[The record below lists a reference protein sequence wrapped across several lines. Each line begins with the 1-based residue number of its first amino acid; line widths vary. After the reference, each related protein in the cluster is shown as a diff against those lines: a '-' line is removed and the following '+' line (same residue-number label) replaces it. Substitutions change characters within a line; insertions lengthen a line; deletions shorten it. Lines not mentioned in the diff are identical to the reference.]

1 MNTTIV
7 RKPAVTTSLT
17 KQPKPQTTDH
27 YHFGVLQTNRTTVV
41 FYFRIWNAGTIDVT
55 FDSGNDAVF
64 ECLKHVARML
74 GNGMMKF
81 ESQEPLPDMYGIS
94 KNTNANVVES
104 ALSCF

>member
-41 FYFRIWNAGTIDVT
+41 FYFRIWKAGTIDVT
-55 FDSGNDAVF
+55 FDSVMNCSVWRAHAEAGDSIW
-64 ECLKHVARML
+64 M
-74 GNGMMKF
+74 
-81 ESQEPLPDMYGIS
+81 
-94 KNTNANVVES
+94 
-104 ALSCF
+104 